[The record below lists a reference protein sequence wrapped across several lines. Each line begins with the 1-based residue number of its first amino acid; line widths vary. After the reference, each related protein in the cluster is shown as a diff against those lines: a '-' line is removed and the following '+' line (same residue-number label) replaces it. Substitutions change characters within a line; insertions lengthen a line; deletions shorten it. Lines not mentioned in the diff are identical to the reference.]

1 MDDAR
6 GSIRSKCHTLYILEL
21 KHQNTLNCS
30 YFFFLRLFASDKEGQ
45 LRFHKDQFA
54 SLSAFFHE
62 IAKNDQPIPKIEC
75 ALTNLLAGPLS
86 NKEKQCSVAWLAH
99 ITPLEKNFDETVN
112 TLTYL
117 DKIKQSLV
125 FEVK

>member
-1 MDDAR
+1 
-6 GSIRSKCHTLYILEL
+6 L
-21 KHQNTLNCS
+21 
-30 YFFFLRLFASDKEGQ
+30 
-45 LRFHKDQFA
+45 
-54 SLSAFFHE
+54 
-62 IAKNDQPIPKIEC
+62 AKNDTPIPKIDT

-99 ITPLEKNFDETVN
+99 ITPLEKNFEETIN
-112 TLTYL
+112 TLSYL